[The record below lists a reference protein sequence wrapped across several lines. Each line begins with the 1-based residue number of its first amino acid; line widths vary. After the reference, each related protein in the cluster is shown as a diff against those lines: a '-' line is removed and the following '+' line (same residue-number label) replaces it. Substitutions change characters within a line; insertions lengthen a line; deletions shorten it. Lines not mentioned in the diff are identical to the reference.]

1 MEDKIKSFWA
11 NKSRKEVEKA
21 FDIAMTV
28 LMVAEFA
35 VVVSIFFFLMAHVS
49 LFWAYT
55 WLIVVYALS
64 LKGRVDLKSL
74 SIKDSIMERIGHGKE
89 DNKEDKEDKDEQDSG
104 SKQNIEET

>member
-11 NKSRKEVEKA
+11 NKSREEVEKA
-21 FDIAMTV
+21 FDIAMTI

-55 WLIVVYALS
+55 WLIAVYALS

-74 SIKDSIMERIGHGKE
+74 SIKESIMERIGHGKE
-89 DNKEDKEDKDEQDSG
+89 DSKEDKDEQDFSG
-104 SKQNIEET
+104 KQDIEET

>member
-11 NKSRKEVEKA
+11 NKSREEAEKA
-21 FDIAMTV
+21 FDIAMTI
-28 LMVAEFA
+28 LMAVEFA

-74 SIKDSIMERIGHGKE
+74 SSKESIMERIGHGKE
-89 DNKEDKEDKDEQDSG
+89 DNKEDKDEQDSG
-104 SKQNIEET
+104 SKQDIEET

>member
-11 NKSRKEVEKA
+11 NKSREEVEKA
-21 FDIAMTV
+21 FDIAMTI

-55 WLIVVYALS
+55 WLIAVYALS

-89 DNKEDKEDKDEQDSG
+89 DNKEDKDEQDSSG
-104 SKQNIEET
+104 KQDIEET